1 MLFNFLDELVTNRI
15 TKKYLDLAINEAE
28 YEENSIPSDRKR
40 RRQNP
45 KNKHSTVEISNL
57 EDSPMTI
64 DKLLMDNQE
73 MSENG
78 KKVMET
84 KSFEA
89 TNQAKEDAMHEM
101 EIFEDE
107 TMAPKNIRQEVVRY
121 VEIPSSFPHFPRLTE
136 LYKSDPTMS
145 KMWDKNHARLP
156 IEENKVKFDEKIIGN
171 FYNRPSVY
179 SKIIF

>member
-1 MLFNFLDELVTNRI
+1 MTNRI

-40 RRQNP
+40 RRQNL

-64 DKLLMDNQE
+64 DKLLMENQDL
-73 MSENG
+73 SENG
-78 KKVMET
+78 KKVMDK

-156 IEENKVKFDEKIIGN
+156 IDEENKVKFDEQIIVY
-171 FYNRPSVY
+171 FYNRPLVY
-179 SKIIF
+179 IR